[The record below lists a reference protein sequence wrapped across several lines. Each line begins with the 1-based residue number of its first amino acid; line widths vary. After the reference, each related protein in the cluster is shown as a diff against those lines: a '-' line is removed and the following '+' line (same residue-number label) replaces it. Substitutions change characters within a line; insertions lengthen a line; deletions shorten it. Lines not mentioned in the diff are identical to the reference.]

1 MIKQENFAVF
11 AHDRTQYVAIPGQNI
26 DVEKLEIEEGKEYI
40 IENVLLIKI
49 GDHIEVGKPTVKSAK
64 VVCKV
69 VGTFKDQKVK
79 IFKYHAKSRTRKTK
93 GHRQQFT
100 RLMVEEII
108 ANEKLRV
115 KSEEVKSEKVKNEQ
129 TKSEQTEKVKSKT
142 TKVSKEVNS
151 KVTKT
156 PAKSTKKTTTPKV
169 TKKVETKAKKV
180 PTKVAKAKTPTKAP
194 AKKK

>member
-11 AHDRTQYVAIPGQNI
+11 AHDRAQYVAIPGQNI
-26 DVEKLEIEEGKEYI
+26 DVEKLEIEEGKEYVM
-40 IENVLLIKI
+40 ENVLLVKI
-49 GDHIEVGKPTVKSAK
+49 GDQIEVGKPTIKSAK

-69 VGTFKDQKVK
+69 VGTFKDQKIK

-100 RLMVEEII
+100 RLLVTEIFLS
-108 ANEKLRV
+108 EKLRV

-129 TKSEQTEKVKSKT
+129 MKSESLDKPGSKKVK
-142 TKVSKEVNS
+142 S

-156 PAKSTKKTTTPKV
+156 PAKTIKKSTTAKV
-169 TKKVETKAKKV
+169 TKKVEPKTKKV
-180 PTKVAKAKTPTKAP
+180 STKVAKAKTTKTSTKVT